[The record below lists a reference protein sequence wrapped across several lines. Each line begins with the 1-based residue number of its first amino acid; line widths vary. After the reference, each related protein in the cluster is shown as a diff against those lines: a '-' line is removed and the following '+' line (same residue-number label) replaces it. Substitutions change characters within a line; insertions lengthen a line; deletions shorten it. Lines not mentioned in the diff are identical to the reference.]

1 MKKYASI
8 LTAALL
14 FVSAQSWSGNT
25 TLDKEQTFLNGPK
38 KKKPATATKQSS
50 TKDLAAANVNSVSL
64 EELGSLLKEIDANE
78 DLNEANYLTE
88 QLLNVA
94 EDYKGVRYRFGGMS
108 RDGMDCSGFVKT
120 AFDEF
125 NISLP
130 RSSRDMASMG
140 KKINRSE
147 AQKGDLIFFKT
158 GKSSRISHVGIVTEV
173 SGDEI
178 KFIHSSTSQGVI
190 ISSTNEAYYQR
201 TFAQVNRV
209 YSSSMF

>member
-1 MKKYASI
+1 MRKYASI
-8 LTAALL
+8 FTAALL
-14 FVSAQSWSGNT
+14 FVSAQSWSGNAN
-25 TLDKEQTFLNGPK
+25 LDKEQTFLNGPK
-38 KKKPATATKQSS
+38 KKKPATAKQPN
-50 TKDLAAANVNSVSL
+50 KDLAAADVNSVSL

-78 DLNEANYLTE
+78 ELNEANYLTE

-158 GKSSRISHVGIVTEV
+158 GKGSRISHVGIVTEV
-173 SGDEI
+173 VGDEI
-178 KFIHSSTSQGVI
+178 KFIHSSTSKGVI
-190 ISSTNEAYYQR
+190 ISSTNETYYQR
-201 TFAQVNRV
+201 AFAQVNRV